1 MITLGSLCIVFDGD
15 AIIGTLIG
23 EALMVFFLFF
33 LPMLLLTRGRDAET
47 TVNPRR
53 SGGSTQ
59 GSCSFDAIF
68 DTQTGNI
75 GAGYYDVWGS
85 AVAGVG
91 GTAGKL
97 VGYFK
102 VSLLKLLRYRDIIF
116 IATR

>member
-85 AVAGVG
+85 G
-91 GTAGKL
+91 GG
-97 VGYFK
+97 GGGQRQI
-102 VSLLKLLRYRDIIF
+102 SPGDPRYLPGNNTNYLPRG
-116 IATR
+116 RK